1 MHLMRA
7 LLMLTLS
14 AAAIA
19 WPAPAASA
27 AVSRPGAAGAL
38 PGASPA
44 APGANS
50 LEAAAA
56 KAGDTGRKVA
66 FSLIGLAF
74 SIAAIVM
81 SFKRDF
87 KDAVAVFAIGIVAV
101 LLVSPA
107 GIGVL
112 QDTVKVLF
120 G

>member
-1 MHLMRA
+1 MRA

-14 AAAIA
+14 AAAIG
-19 WPAPAASA
+19 WLAPAAGA
-27 AVSRPGAAGAL
+27 AVARPGAAGAL
-38 PGASPA
+38 QGAGASPVT
-44 APGANS
+44 PGGNS

>member
-1 MHLMRA
+1 MQLIRGA
-7 LLMLTLS
+7 LIVALS
-14 AAAIA
+14 AAAMSS
-19 WPAPAASA
+19 PAPAAGAVAATGTGVAASA
-27 AVSRPGAAGAL
+27 PAAGSS
-38 PGASPA
+38 G
-44 APGANS
+44 GGS

-66 FSLIGLAF
+66 FSLISLAF
-74 SIAAIVM
+74 AIAAIVL

-87 KDAVAVFAIGIVAV
+87 KDAVGVFAIGIVAV